1 MATDTKTDAII
12 RDIIRTIGD
21 SLDAGALAELKDMLQ
36 SRHGIDH
43 EVVAEEAYEGEGN
56 RERRGANDRLARDY
70 GRSFP
75 SARSAVF
82 EMQAIERA
90 RAECQ
95 AFIPTT
101 VLAFDSEGDVYET
114 ALNAMGV
121 DCRGTPA
128 ANLPGIFR
136 TMRKL
141 QTGNA
146 GGGLAMDSA
155 ATNSARKAFLKEF
168 PAAVIPRR
176 A

>member
-12 RDIIRTIGD
+12 RDIIRLIGED
-21 SLDAGALAELKDMLQ
+21 LDADKLSELKDMLMAE
-36 SRHGIDH
+36 HGIDH
-43 EVVAEEAYEGEGN
+43 EVVSEEAYENKGS
-56 RERRGANDRLARDY
+56 RERRGANDRA
-70 GRSFP
+70 RSFP
-75 SARSAVF
+75 TARSAVF

-90 RAECQ
+90 RSECQ
-95 AFIPTT
+95 AFIPPT
-101 VLAFDSEGDVYET
+101 VLAFDSEADVYET
-114 ALNAMGV
+114 ALSAMGMDV
-121 DCRGTPA
+121 KGTPA

-155 ATNSARKAFLKEF
+155 STNSARKAFLKEF